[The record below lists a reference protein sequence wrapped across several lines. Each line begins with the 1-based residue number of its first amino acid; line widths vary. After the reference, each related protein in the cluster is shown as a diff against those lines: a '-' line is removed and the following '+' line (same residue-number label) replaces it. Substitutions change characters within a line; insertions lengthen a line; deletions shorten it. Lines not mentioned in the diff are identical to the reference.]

1 MIISTD
7 GDRLSVFGMPHEK
20 INAFGAGIHTT
31 CGGLVSCHQTTA
43 TAKAL
48 FCDRCGLR
56 VTIPATIENFAGLDT
71 YFKEKFLPGA
81 KIELPPGLQEQ
92 QENMAVTVRRGFSF
106 LAPAVYE
113 APRVEVPTLDPNH
126 VEGIHPAALSAPHK
140 LPHPLPRCGSIPPTP
155 GYAACTRTK
164 GHDGPCAH
172 DFLRLSIGGENE
184 SLDSHET
191 GLG

>member
-81 KIELPPGLQEQ
+81 KIELSKGAKTKTMTTPTGYPLLHQHTGISLRPGDQ
-92 QENMAVTVRRGFSF
+92 
-106 LAPAVYE
+106 
-113 APRVEVPTLDPNH
+113 LDPNH

-155 GYAACTRTK
+155 DYAACTRTK